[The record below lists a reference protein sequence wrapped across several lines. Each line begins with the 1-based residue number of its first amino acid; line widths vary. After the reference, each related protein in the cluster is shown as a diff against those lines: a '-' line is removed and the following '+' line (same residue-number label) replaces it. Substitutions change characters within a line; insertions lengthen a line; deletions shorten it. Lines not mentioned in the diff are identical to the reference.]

1 MDSNKLGRSL
11 RANEL
16 NGIYIPQIKTM
27 EDRTLIRI
35 RTAIVKDKIR
45 IKQRI
50 KSLLYFY
57 GIEYPAE
64 FERTQTH
71 WTNRFMNWLKAIE
84 LQGSSGTQAL
94 KLLISQAEQQRALL
108 LDATRKIRALSKT
121 EPYAKNIQLIMS
133 VPSIGLLTGMLF
145 LTEIENISRFE
156 NKDSLAG
163 YIGMIPTCHT
173 SGPKLPHDCIV
184 WELKNKQGKKIQNNS
199 I

>member
-1 MDSNKLGRSL
+1 
-11 RANEL
+11 
-16 NGIYIPQIKTM
+16 M

-64 FERTQTH
+64 FERNQTH
-71 WTNRFMNWLKAIE
+71 WTNRFMNWLRAIE

-94 KLLISQAEQQRALL
+94 KLLINQAEQQRALL
-108 LDATRKIRALSKT
+108 LDATREIRALSKT

-133 VPSIGLLTGMLF
+133 VPGIGLLTGMLF

-173 SGPKLPHDCIV
+173 SGDIDD
-184 WELKNKQGKKIQNNS
+184 KNGEMTPRGHYYMRKALIECSWIAASKDP
-199 I
+199 